1 MKQVDGSAQNKLIP
15 PLCHVVT
22 YGSNL
27 MLKKVF
33 LASAVSLLLA
43 GVTLTA
49 APSESL
55 ASKSHCWKAAKD
67 KYGLKLLKRHAYKRA
82 CKKAWKAANK

>member
-1 MKQVDGSAQNKLIP
+1 
-15 PLCHVVT
+15 
-22 YGSNL
+22 

-33 LASAVSLLLA
+33 LASAVLLLLA

-49 APSESL
+49 VPSESL

-67 KYGLKLLKRHAYKRA
+67 KYGLKLLKRHSWA

>member
-1 MKQVDGSAQNKLIP
+1 
-15 PLCHVVT
+15 
-22 YGSNL
+22 
-27 MLKKVF
+27 MLNKVF
-33 LASAVSLLLA
+33 LALAMSLLLA

-55 ASKSHCWKAAKD
+55 ASPLLQMAKE
-67 KYGLKLLKRHAYKRA
+67 KYGLKLLKRHAYKRS

>member
-1 MKQVDGSAQNKLIP
+1 
-15 PLCHVVT
+15 
-22 YGSNL
+22 

-33 LASAVSLLLA
+33 LASTVSLLLA

-55 ASKSHCWKAAKD
+55 ASKP
-67 KYGLKLLKRHAYKRA
+67 LLEGGQGQIRPQIAEA
-82 CKKAWKAANK
+82 PFL

>member
-1 MKQVDGSAQNKLIP
+1 
-15 PLCHVVT
+15 
-22 YGSNL
+22 

-43 GVTLTA
+43 GVTLTP
-49 APSESL
+49 APSESF
-55 ASKSHCWKAAKD
+55 ASKSHCFKAAKD

>member
-1 MKQVDGSAQNKLIP
+1 
-15 PLCHVVT
+15 
-22 YGSNL
+22 

-49 APSESL
+49 APSESF
-55 ASKSHCWKAAKD
+55 ASKSHCFKAAKD

-82 CKKAWKAANK
+82 CKKAWKVANK

>member
-1 MKQVDGSAQNKLIP
+1 
-15 PLCHVVT
+15 
-22 YGSNL
+22 

-55 ASKSHCWKAAKD
+55 AGKSHCWKAAKA
-67 KYGLKLLKRHAYKRA
+67 KYGHHHWKARHAYKKA
-82 CKKAWKAANK
+82 CKKAWKASKK

>member
-1 MKQVDGSAQNKLIP
+1 
-15 PLCHVVT
+15 
-22 YGSNL
+22 
-27 MLKKVF
+27 
-33 LASAVSLLLA
+33 VSLLLA

-49 APSESL
+49 APSESF
-55 ASKSHCWKAAKD
+55 ASKSHCFKAAKD